1 VADTKFEFGFAD
13 GDLILIDEVLTPD
26 SSRFWPVAGYRPGVS
41 QPSFDKQFVRD
52 WLDASGWDHEPP
64 PPSLPDE
71 VIDRTAMKYREAY
84 ERVTGERFEH
94 YRHRMG
100 VSTGGDGST
109 GAVELER
116 LRRALA

>member
-1 VADTKFEFGFAD
+1 
-13 GDLILIDEVLTPD
+13 
-26 SSRFWPVAGYRPGVS
+26 
-41 QPSFDKQFVRD
+41 
-52 WLDASGWDHEPP
+52 
-64 PPSLPDE
+64 
-71 VIDRTAMKYREAY
+71 MKYREAY

-100 VSTGGDGST
+100 VSTGGDGGT